1 MKLLKRL
8 GARTN
13 QNQQKFGKSES
24 CLKQEKQVHVWKCR
38 LGKISIPAL
47 EIELLDLRQK
57 MNDQSGNSTN

>member
-13 QNQQKFGKSES
+13 KNLGKSES